1 MNIFFSHST
10 ADAGIIQTLVDILG
24 RDGAD
29 MIPFYSSN
37 PETGIAGGEGIM
49 SRINRAITDCHLF
62 VPIITENY
70 VRSLYCMYELSV
82 AAFLQEQGKL
92 RIIPIAASTEIYNRV
107 STILQQ
113 FDLLYIDAMDEKAP
127 RILCQ
132 TFDWLSEDQLPSVAE
147 ALRSLALSPV
157 LRKSYV
163 GMPEETYH
171 GILEYCETYGV
182 RQFKNTTLP
191 SQLLKAKVSQA
202 KEVILLSTTG
212 ASLIRMLCA
221 DALPTALSR
230 DCRVSILVPNQHSQF
245 CADVAQIERPDAAG
259 ENLDRLDHEF
269 DSVVAYLKEAW
280 QESLARRAHSGSI
293 TCYCSHS
300 LLRQTVLLVKNRDDS
315 VWAWVSMT
323 MPPKRT
329 VDGTPSLEAEG
340 RLEKGQMVYLLW
352 NHCTEIIAL
361 SRRRGSWFTI
371 GDGHEGP
378 FFPEKLHAKAYWQKK
393 YDAARVTM
401 STRAELYEDI
411 LIEVAAQHPLH
422 KRKVPGE
429 EFRRRLDTAME
440 IGAKYEEQGYNVIY
454 YVPGSRHRMGSIS
467 DLVSLSKAGCD
478 YLRRKGIP
486 GEQILGEDANE
497 KYKGADGVYN
507 SADECYVASRIFLE
521 GEYERLICVC
531 APNQVFRKTLFY
543 IEFGI
548 LPQCY
553 SVPAETMF
561 HSALGEI
568 FDAIPGVLYE
578 DHSWQDPA
586 SDSFINSRKERIP
599 QDGVPSSEEK

>member
-10 ADAGIIQTLVDILG
+10 ADAGAVQTLVDILNSTPN
-24 RDGAD
+24 A
-29 MIPFYSSN
+29 MVPFYSSN

-49 SRINRAITDCHLF
+49 SRINRAIMDCALF
-62 VPIITENY
+62 VPVITENY

-92 RIIPIAASTEIYNRV
+92 RIVPIAADAEVYSRV
-107 STILQQ
+107 SSILQQ
-113 FDLLYIDAMDEKAP
+113 FDLLYINAREDIAP
-127 RILCQ
+127 RVFCQ
-132 TFDWLSEDQLPSVAE
+132 TFDWVRETHIPEIAD
-147 ALRSLALSPV
+147 ALAALSHGCV
-157 LRKSYV
+157 LRRPYA
-163 GMPEETYH
+163 GMPEQTYH

-191 SQLLKAKVSQA
+191 SHLLKEKVSQA

-212 ASLIRMLCA
+212 ASLVRMLCA

-230 DCRVSILVPNQHSQF
+230 GCTVSILVPNQHSQF
-245 CADVAQIERPDAAG
+245 CADVAQIERPDATQ
-259 ENLDRLDHEF
+259 ENLSRLDHEF
-269 DSVVAYLKEAW
+269 DSVLSYLKEAR
-280 QESLARRAHSGSI
+280 QESLHRNPQAGSI

-300 LLRQTVLLVKNRDDS
+300 LLRQTILLVRNPDDT

-340 RLEKGQMVYLLW
+340 KLEPGQMVYLLW
-352 NHCTEIIAL
+352 NHCTEIISL
-361 SRRRGSWFTI
+361 SRSRGSFFAI
-371 GDGHEGP
+371 GSGQEGP
-378 FFPEKLHAKAYWQKK
+378 FLMEKLHAKAYWQKK
-393 YDAARVTM
+393 HDAAHSAM
-401 STRAELYEDI
+401 STRAMLYEDV
-411 LIEVAAQHPLH
+411 LIEIAAQHPLH
-422 KRKVPGE
+422 KRKVPGD
-429 EFRRRLDTAME
+429 EFKRRLDAAME
-440 IGAKYEEQGYNVIY
+440 IGAKYEEEGIRVTY
-454 YVPGSRHRMGSIS
+454 YVPGSRHRVGDIS

-478 YLRRKGIP
+478 YLKRRGIP
-486 GEQILGEDANE
+486 SEQILGEDANE

-543 IEFGI
+543 IEFGV

-553 SVPAETMF
+553 SVPADTMF
-561 HSALGEI
+561 HNALDEI
-568 FDAIPGVLYE
+568 FDAVPGVLYG

-586 SDSFINSRKERIP
+586 SEAFINARKERVP
-599 QDGVPSSEEK
+599 QD